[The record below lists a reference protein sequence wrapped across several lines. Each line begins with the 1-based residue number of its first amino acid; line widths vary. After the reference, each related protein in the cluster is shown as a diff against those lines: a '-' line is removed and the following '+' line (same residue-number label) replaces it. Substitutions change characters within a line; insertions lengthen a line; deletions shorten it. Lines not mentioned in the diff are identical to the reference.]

1 MTRIMDRDGRSK
13 EEAQRRVAS
22 QLSNAGE
29 RKTINRELIHLTF
42 KCRKGFAG
50 EHCAL
55 HSLAAR
61 GDPEA
66 GGRGSEE
73 VTGGDQLQLVELCFS
88 GAQSGDCGL

>member
-1 MTRIMDRDGRSK
+1 MKALSSIPDHNQVWVCVVPQEEAVTRIMDRDGRSK

-66 GGRGSEE
+66 G
-73 VTGGDQLQLVELCFS
+73 
-88 GAQSGDCGL
+88 